1 MIVIKKE
8 NIVYNFYTKGEEIAN
23 AVTHGVGEV
32 LSIVGSVF
40 LILAALKTNDKYAIT
55 GVWIYCACLIIL
67 YLGSTLYHSIP
78 GRLAKKILRIL
89 DHSSIYLLIA
99 GTYTPIILI
108 LMNSDKKSMYI
119 LMAIW
124 IIAALGIIFKAFWI
138 GKFEIF
144 SVILYILMGWA
155 IIINIKTVLLLI
167 PANILMFVVLGGI
180 AYTVGCIFYAANK
193 MPYNHFIWHLFV
205 IAGSALHYVAVLLE
219 ILYII

>member
-1 MIVIKKE
+1 MIIKKE
-8 NIVYNFYTKGEEIAN
+8 NIVYNFYTKGEEIGN
-23 AVTHGVGEV
+23 AVTHGVGAILAV
-32 LSIVGSVF
+32 VGSVF
-40 LILAALKTNDKYAIT
+40 LILAALKTNDNYAIA
-55 GVWIYCACLIIL
+55 GVGVYCACLIIL

-108 LMNSDKKSMYI
+108 LMNKDKKSMYI
-119 LMAIW
+119 LVALW

-138 GKFEIF
+138 GRFEIF
-144 SVILYILMGWA
+144 SVLLYILMGWA
-155 IIINIKTVLLLI
+155 IVINIKTVLLLI
-167 PANILMFVVLGGI
+167 PSNILMFVVLGGI

-219 ILYII
+219 ILYIS

>member
-1 MIVIKKE
+1 MIIKKE
-8 NIVYNFYTKGEEIAN
+8 NMVYNFYTKGEEIGN
-23 AVTHGVGEV
+23 AVTHGVGAV
-32 LSIVGSVF
+32 LAVVGSVF
-40 LILAALKTNDKYAIT
+40 LILASLKANDKYAIT
-55 GVWIYCACLIIL
+55 GVGVYCACLIIL

-108 LMNSDKKSMYI
+108 LMNKDKKSMYI
-119 LMAIW
+119 LVALW

-138 GKFEIF
+138 GRFEIF
-144 SVILYILMGWA
+144 SVLLYILMGWA
-155 IIINIKTVLLLI
+155 IVINIKTVLLLI

-205 IAGSALHYVAVLLE
+205 IAGSALHYVAVFLE
-219 ILYII
+219 ILYIS